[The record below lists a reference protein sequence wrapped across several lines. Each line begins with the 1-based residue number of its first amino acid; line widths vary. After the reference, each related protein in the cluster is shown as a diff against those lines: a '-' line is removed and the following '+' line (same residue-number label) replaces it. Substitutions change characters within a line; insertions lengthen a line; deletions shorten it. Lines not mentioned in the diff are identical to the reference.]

1 MENDDVF
8 SLRNRIAI
16 VTGGARGIGRAICLA
31 FAARGAVPVVVDL
44 DGDGAAQVA
53 AEIVS
58 HGAEALYFEADVRS
72 YARARE
78 VAATVAGRTGR
89 IDILVNN
96 AGIAQPKPFLDLTE
110 EEWDLTIDI
119 HLKGSFNWSQAVLP
133 HMLRNKWGR
142 IVSISSMVG
151 KHGGAYP
158 AVSRTAYAAAK
169 AGMLGL
175 TRGLAR
181 EAAPHVTVNAICP
194 GVIDTGIAQSLLTEA
209 ALRRTLELI
218 PLARIGRPADIANA
232 VVFLASEAAG
242 YITGE
247 VVDVNGGVYID

>member
-78 VAATVAGRTGR
+78 VAATVAGRTGG

-133 HMLRNKWGR
+133 HMLSNKWGR